1 MVNLIGRLIFLF
13 ISNVLALCLVNHFV
27 AGFEISS
34 NYIKF
39 ATVAGVFTAIN
50 IFIKPVFKLILSP
63 FIIITL
69 GLGII
74 LINAAILYFLDSY
87 SADISITGLNS
98 LFYATIIIG
107 AVNFVTSFIFKRL
120 HKD

>member
-13 ISNVLALCLVNHFV
+13 ISNVLALWLVNHFV

-39 ATVAGVFTAIN
+39 ATVAGV
-50 IFIKPVFKLILSP
+50 LSP

>member
-13 ISNVLALCLVNHFV
+13 ISNVLALWLVNHFV

-39 ATVAGVFTAIN
+39 ATVAGIFTAIN
-50 IFIKPVFKLILSP
+50 IFIKPVLKLILSP

-69 GLGII
+69 GFGII
-74 LINAAILYFLDSY
+74 LINASILYFLYIY
-87 SADISITGLNS
+87 SADISISGLTS

-107 AVNFVTSFIFKRL
+107 SVNFIINFIFKRFK
-120 HKD
+120 KD